1 VARAA
6 KYQRE
11 VRVYMDPPA
20 PEKDKETDQDSG
32 RFFTTLQRWAA
43 LLENK
48 YKTKEPIKM
57 FNIFCR

>member
-20 PEKDKETDQDSG
+20 PEKNKETDQDSG
-32 RFFTTLQRWAA
+32 RFFYYFAEVGSIT
-43 LLENK
+43 
-48 YKTKEPIKM
+48 
-57 FNIFCR
+57 